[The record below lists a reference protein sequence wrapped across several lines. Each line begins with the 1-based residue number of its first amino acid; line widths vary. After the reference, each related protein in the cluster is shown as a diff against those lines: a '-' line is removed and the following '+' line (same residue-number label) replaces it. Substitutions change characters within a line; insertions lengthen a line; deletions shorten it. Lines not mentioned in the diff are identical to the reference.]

1 MRYDT
6 PVPTRPTD
14 HPRELQPGMRAL
26 LWVAGVLVLLAG
38 VQLLFFTERTA
49 THFAWTIQ
57 PPLTA
62 ATLRTQRTATHVDE
76 R

>member
-1 MRYDT
+1 MR
-6 PVPTRPTD
+6 
-14 HPRELQPGMRAL
+14 GL
-26 LWVAGVLVLLAG
+26 LWVAGVLVFLAG

-62 ATLRTQRTATHVDE
+62 A
-76 R
+76 